1 MSCRPGPSCT
11 LGGVHGSKLTER
23 LKVDHRDQ
31 ALRLKWIG
39 ITAEDIRLIREAGA
53 KVRPEA
59 EGIIASFYEHCATF
73 GEWTRKI
80 ESVGSNR
87 SRLAPAWTA
96 YLVDIFDADFSED
109 YFNHRLR

>member
-1 MSCRPGPSCT
+1 ME
-11 LGGVHGSKLTER
+11 SKLTER

-96 YLVDIFDADFSED
+96 YLGACRFNGKGIDDKERVDD
-109 YFNHRLR
+109 H